1 MMNRNQYSKLAA
13 NALLSIVFVAGS
25 AMAGSRND
33 TMNVLDGIQ
42 PTWSDTELKVWL
54 NDGSGKDLR
63 IGDEFIFHF
72 AASNTCYLSIFHVDS
87 HGVATIL
94 LPKSG
99 GQGNKL
105 LAGQPRS
112 YPASNDAFSLQA
124 EPPLGLENFLVAC
137 TEKPL
142 NSQSLV
148 GKADAAVFEAV
159 DAPNKARQYSDSIA
173 KNNKVTLARLSSR
186 VVGRDDNAEYNSDDI
201 VNFFTTRTRSI
212 QRPKLDLHIQFAYDS
227 VDLTDDSKQMLKSFA
242 QALNTTELANMSF
255 EVGGHTDSTGPDV
268 YNEDLSLKRA
278 NAVREYLAAELSID
292 ENRLSSVGHGE
303 SDPLEDNSSD
313 SGRAMNR
320 RVEFEMTA
328 Q

>member
-1 MMNRNQYSKLAA
+1 MKKIQYRKLGAS
-13 NALLSIVFVAGS
+13 ALLCAVFVAGS
-25 AMAGSRND
+25 AAAGTRNE
-33 TMNVLDGIQ
+33 TMNVLNEIQ
-42 PTWSDTELKVWL
+42 PTWADTELKVWL

-72 AASNTCYLSIFHVDS
+72 AANNDCYLSIFHVDS

-94 LPKSG
+94 LPRSG
-99 GQGNKL
+99 AQGNKL
-105 LAGQPRS
+105 LAGQQRS

-142 NSQSLV
+142 DSRPLV
-148 GKADAAVFEAV
+148 GSADAAVFEAV
-159 DAPNKARQYSDSIA
+159 DAATRAKQYSDSMA
-173 KNNKVTLARLSSR
+173 GNNKVTLARLSSR
-186 VVGRDDNAEYNSDDI
+186 VVGRSDDSEYNSDDI
-201 VNFFTTRTRSI
+201 VNYFTTRTRSI
-212 QRPKLDLHIQFAYDS
+212 QRPKLDLHIQFDYDS
-227 VDLTDDSKQMLKSFA
+227 AELSADSKQMLKRFA
-242 QALNTTELANMSF
+242 EALSATQLANMSF

-278 NAVREYLAAELSID
+278 NAVKQYLAAELSID

-303 SDPLEDNSSD
+303 SDPLEDNTSD
-313 SGRAMNR
+313 TGRAMNR
-320 RVEFEMTA
+320 RVEFEMTG

>member
-1 MMNRNQYSKLAA
+1 MNRNQYRKLAA
-13 NALLSIVFVAGS
+13 NALLCLVFAAGS
-25 AMAGSRND
+25 ATAGTKSD
-33 TMNVLDGIQ
+33 TLNVLDGIQ
-42 PTWSDTELKVWL
+42 PTWADTQLKVWL

-72 AASNTCYLSIFHVDS
+72 ASSNDCYLSIFHVDS

-99 GQGNKL
+99 AQGNKL
-105 LAGQPRS
+105 LAGQQRS

-137 TEKPL
+137 TERPL
-142 NSQSLV
+142 NSQLLI
-148 GKADAAVFEAV
+148 GNADAAVFEAV
-159 DAPNKARQYSDSIA
+159 DAANKARQFSASIA
-173 KNNKVTLARLSSR
+173 ENNKVTLARLSSR
-186 VVGRDDNAEYNSDDI
+186 VVGRSDDSEYTSDDI

-212 QRPKLDLHIQFAYDS
+212 QRPKLDLHIQFDYDS
-227 VDLTDDSKQMLKSFA
+227 ADLTEDSKQMLKSFA
-242 QALNTTELANMSF
+242 EALNATELASMSF

-278 NAVREYLAAELSID
+278 NAVRQYLAAELSID

-303 SDPLEDNSSD
+303 SAPLEDNGSD
-313 SGRAMNR
+313 TGRAMNR

>member
-1 MMNRNQYSKLAA
+1 MKRNQYRKLAS
-13 NALLSIVFVAGS
+13 NALLCLVFLAG
-25 AMAGSRND
+25 AATAGTRND
-33 TMNVLDGIQ
+33 TMSVLDGIQ
-42 PTWSDTELKVWL
+42 PTWADTELNVWL

-72 AASNTCYLSIFHVDS
+72 AANNDCYLSIFHVDS

-99 GQGNKL
+99 AQGNKL
-105 LAGQPRS
+105 LAGQQRS

-124 EPPLGLENFLVAC
+124 EPPLGLESFLVAC

-142 NSQSLV
+142 KTQLLV
-148 GKADAAVFEAV
+148 GNADAAVFEAV
-159 DAPNKARQYSDSIA
+159 DAANKARLFGA
-173 KNNKVTLARLSSR
+173 TLAENNKVTLARLGSR
-186 VVGRDDNAEYNSDDI
+186 VVGRNDDSEYNSDDI

-227 VDLTDDSKQMLKSFA
+227 ADLTDESKQMLKSFA
-242 QALNTTELANMSF
+242 EALNTTELANMSF
-255 EVGGHTDSTGPDV
+255 EVGGHTDSTGPEA
-268 YNEDLSLKRA
+268 YNEDLSLQRA
-278 NAVREYLAAELSID
+278 DTARQYLAAELSID

-303 SDPLEDNSSD
+303 SSPLEDNTSD
-313 SGRAMNR
+313 SGRMMNR
-320 RVEFEMTA
+320 RVEFKMTA